1 MSRLLHVLCSPRK
14 GRSVSRSVARAFL
27 DAYASKNPGDDV
39 ETLDLWS
46 VSLPEFDGDV
56 LEAKYAVLHG
66 KDHTSQQAAAWKAV
80 VDAFDRFNRADKF
93 VFSVPMWNFG
103 IPYKLKHLIDVITQ
117 PGLAFRFSPES
128 GYTGLVTGRPALV
141 ILARGGEYPPESD
154 SAALDL
160 QKPYLETWLRFIGVT
175 DVQTLVVEPTLD
187 PRRSEDRVND
197 ALERARTV
205 AAGF

>member
-1 MSRLLHVLCSPRK
+1 
-14 GRSVSRSVARAFL
+14 
-27 DAYASKNPGDDV
+27 
-39 ETLDLWS
+39 
-46 VSLPEFDGDV
+46 V

-205 AAGF
+205 AAAF